1 MAATIKDIAR
11 LAGVSHTTVS
21 QVLNNKGRISK
32 KKRKEIREICEREN
46 FVPNQ
51 LARSLQV
58 RETKALGVILNFFGN
73 PFFSEII
80 SGIENVANKNNYVL
94 LFGDA
99 RELPERES
107 MYINTFL
114 ERRVDGIILYPTF
127 SSEFEND
134 LIKLKLQKTPFVL
147 VDRFSENIDTN
158 VVACDDVLGGKLA
171 TEHLLKLGHKKI
183 GIILGPPSSTMN
195 RRLQGYRETMQKH
208 GIPENHACVAQFEIS
223 KQNNVV
229 NGYNAS
235 LEILNRPDR
244 PTALFVTTDEAVP
257 GTMRAAREL
266 NLSVPDDLA
275 LVAYGNMK
283 DIVEMDVP
291 LTSVNY
297 PKTEVGE
304 EAMKLLL
311 EMMKKDYSEEE
322 TKQIVLKP
330 ELVIRKSCGY
340 QNQNQNKK

>member
-1 MAATIKDIAR
+1 MTLTIKDIAR

-21 QVLNNKGRISK
+21 QVLNHKGRISE
-32 KKRKEIREICEREN
+32 KKRKQVLEICEREN
-46 FVPNQ
+46 FVPNH

-58 RETKALGVILNFFGN
+58 RETKVLGIILNFFGN

-80 SGIENVANKNNYVL
+80 RGIENVANQNNYVL

-127 SSEFEND
+127 SPEFEKN
-134 LIKLKLQKTPFVL
+134 LVKLKLQKTPFVL
-147 VDRFSENIDTN
+147 VDRFSEQLKTN
-158 VVACDDVLGGKLA
+158 VVACDDVLGGRLA
-171 TEHLLKLGHKKI
+171 TEHLVKIGHRQI

-195 RRLQGYRETMQKH
+195 RRLQGFRETLLRQ
-208 GIPENHACVAQFEIS
+208 GISEKHACVGKFEIS
-223 KQNNVV
+223 RQNNVV
-229 NGYNAS
+229 NGYRAA
-235 LEILNRPDR
+235 LELLNQKDR

-257 GTMRAAREL
+257 GVLKAAREL
-266 NLSVPDDLA
+266 ELSVPDGLA
-275 LVAYGNMK
+275 IVGYGNMK

-291 LTSVNY
+291 LTSVDY

-311 EMMKKDYSEEE
+311 GLMKNDQEEKP
-322 TKQIVLKP
+322 KQLLLKP
-330 ELVIRKSCGY
+330 ELVIRESCGY
-340 QNQNQNKK
+340 CLKKINESK